1 MSQTVNAGH
10 PAQTTKLEVGQVW
23 ADRDIRNA
31 LELEGGAVKP
41 RTVQI
46 KRLPSGSRKGVMRV
60 LYAPRNRG
68 SEGQLRQFSEG
79 QLRSYYFP
87 TPQGQGGNMTDQP
100 GQAVDEK
107 TGLVPGAVGVA
118 EVDE

>member
-1 MSQTVNAGH
+1 MSGQSFHPGH
-10 PAQTTKLEVGQVW
+10 PSQTTKLEVGQVW

-31 LELEGGAVKP
+31 LEIEGGAVKP

-46 KRLPSGSRKGVMRV
+46 ERLPSVSGRKGVMRV
-60 LYAPRNRG
+60 LYAPQNRG
-68 SEGQLRQFSEG
+68 SEGQLRQFTEG

-87 TPQGQGGNMTDQP
+87 TPQGQGGNLIDQP

-107 TGLVPGAVGVA
+107 TGLVQ
-118 EVDE
+118 EVK